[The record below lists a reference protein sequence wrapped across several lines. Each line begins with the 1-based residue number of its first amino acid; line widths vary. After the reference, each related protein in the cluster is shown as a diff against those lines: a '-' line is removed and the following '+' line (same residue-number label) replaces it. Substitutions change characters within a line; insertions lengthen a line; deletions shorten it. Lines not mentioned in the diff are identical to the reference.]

1 MQDATTAGG
10 RGPDGGTSL
19 PTARS
24 RRYRAPMRRPIL
36 VVAAALVL
44 AGCGGGTAAPTST
57 SSLPPAPAAS
67 STGPAESPTAQPAGG
82 AGCESLTRDDV
93 ARFALMAQLF
103 PQIRDEG
110 TLTPVRDGTLG
121 AYSPEDYAAILAK
134 LQFLRGREAPVG
146 SPDES
151 LDYYA
156 RVNDALAALLASGS
170 PSTADFTAY
179 QAVVGDVAASLTKQ
193 LGVNS
198 ALEEACPDL
207 A

>member
-1 MQDATTAGG
+1 
-10 RGPDGGTSL
+10 
-19 PTARS
+19 
-24 RRYRAPMRRPIL
+24 MRRPIL

-57 SSLPPAPAAS
+57 SSVPPAPAAS
-67 STGPAESPTAQPAGG
+67 SSEPGEDSTTQQAAG
-82 AGCESLTRDDV
+82 AGCGALTRDDV
-93 ARFALMAQLF
+93 VRFALMAQLF

-121 AYSPEDYAAILAK
+121 AYTPDDYAKILAK
-134 LQFLRGREAPVG
+134 LQFLRGRDAPVG
-146 SPDES
+146 DPDES

-156 RVNDALAALLASGS
+156 KVNDALAALLAKGS
-170 PSTADFTAY
+170 PSAADFTSY
-179 QAVVGDVAASLTKQ
+179 QGVVGDVTTSLTKQ

-207 A
+207 M

>member
-1 MQDATTAGG
+1 
-10 RGPDGGTSL
+10 
-19 PTARS
+19 
-24 RRYRAPMRRPIL
+24 MRRPIL

-67 STGPAESPTAQPAGG
+67 LSEPGESPTTEQAAG
-82 AGCESLTRDDV
+82 AGCGALTRDDV
-93 ARFALMAQLF
+93 VRFALMAQLF

-121 AYSPEDYAAILAK
+121 AYTPDDYAKILAK
-134 LQFLRGREAPVG
+134 LQFLRGRDAPVG
-146 SPDES
+146 DPDES

-156 RVNDALAALLASGS
+156 KVNDALAALLAKGS
-170 PSTADFTAY
+170 PSAADFTSY
-179 QAVVGDVAASLTKQ
+179 QGVVGDVTTSLTKQ

-207 A
+207 M